1 MNKWDEEPDG
11 ESSGPAQWF
20 TEVMRATLPEPSAEE
35 AFRARCDEAAVVAH
49 SIARLRRER
58 QRVGFVPLP
67 LAEYIHGL
75 VKLASVPLGPVFS
88 WLGVTDL
95 TFAEPGSARGA
106 ARLAREIGMSLREA
120 LTHLRI
126 GLAAQAGAA
135 PVPLL
140 VARHRSAGRRRTPL
154 EECEEVLEQIEV
166 GYDLDGLK
174 RLRNLESAVGA
185 VYE

>member
-1 MNKWDEEPDG
+1 MSKWDEEPDG
-11 ESSGPAQWF
+11 ESSGLAPWF
-20 TEVMRATLPEPSAEE
+20 TEVMRATLPEPAAEE
-35 AFRARCDEAAVVAH
+35 AFHGRLDEAAAAAH
-49 SIARLRRER
+49 GIARLRRER

-75 VKLASVPLGPVFS
+75 VKLAGVPLGPVFS

-95 TFAEPGSARGA
+95 TRGEPGSPRGA
-106 ARLAREIGMSLREA
+106 ALLARAIGMSLREA

-140 VARHRSAGRRRTPL
+140 VARHRSTGQRRTPL
-154 EECEEVLEQIEV
+154 EECEEVLKQIEV
-166 GYDLDGLK
+166 EYDLDGL
-174 RLRNLESAVGA
+174 RNLRNLESEVGA
-185 VYE
+185 IYE

>member
-1 MNKWDEEPDG
+1 MSKLDEEPDG
-11 ESSGPAQWF
+11 ESSILAPWF
-20 TEVMRATLPEPSAEE
+20 IEVLRATLPEPSAEE
-35 AFRARCDEAAVVAH
+35 VFQGRCDEAVAAAY
-49 SIARLRRER
+49 SIARLKRER

-67 LAEYIHGL
+67 LTEYIHGL
-75 VKLASVPLGPVFS
+75 VKLAGVSLGPVFS
-88 WLGVTDL
+88 TLGVNDL
-95 TFAEPGSARGA
+95 SAAESGSARGA

-140 VARHRSAGRRRTPL
+140 VARHRSTGGRRTPL

-166 GYDLDGLK
+166 GYDLDGLR
-174 RLRNLESAVGA
+174 RLRNLESEVGA
-185 VYE
+185 IYE

>member
-11 ESSGPAQWF
+11 ESAGPAPWF
-20 TEVMRATLPEPSAEE
+20 TEVLRATLPEPSAEE
-35 AFRARCDEAAVVAH
+35 AFQGRCDEAGAAAH
-49 SIARLRRER
+49 GIARLRREH

-75 VKLASVPLGPVFS
+75 VKLAGVPLGPVFS
-88 WLGVTDL
+88 WLGVSDL
-95 TFAEPGSARGA
+95 TSAEPGSARGA

-126 GLAAQAGAA
+126 DLAAQAGAA

-140 VARHRSAGRRRTPL
+140 VARHRAPGRRRTPL

-166 GYDLDGLK
+166 GYDLDGLRK
-174 RLRNLESAVGA
+174 LRNLESEVGA
-185 VYE
+185 IYE